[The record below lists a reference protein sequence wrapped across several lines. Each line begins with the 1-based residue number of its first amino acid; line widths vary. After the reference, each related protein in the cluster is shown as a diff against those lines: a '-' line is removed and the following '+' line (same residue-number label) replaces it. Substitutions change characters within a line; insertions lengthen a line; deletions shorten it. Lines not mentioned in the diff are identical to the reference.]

1 MKLVTMSLILLLG
14 SVLLWFT
21 GTLFESVLVGMS
33 TGVERLLT
41 FLLLV
46 LPAGVGSVLGGMSLI
61 RREGRTWL
69 AATLTALNALFALFH
84 LTIILFAG

>member
-46 LPAGVGSVLGGMSLI
+46 LPAGVGSVLAGMSLI
-61 RREGRTWL
+61 RSEGRTWL